1 MQSGGRAARP
11 CGHLGLSAG
20 PGLDVVLAQNAPLE
34 AERPWVRA
42 SMRFWSIAGNS
53 GLQPLRNRRLKL
65 DWLDSLEATGRKIT
79 IDRGLDGGGPLV
91 DHQVDG
97 WPIDTA
103 TVRGDPAN
111 GDPYAFVISA
121 NIRRR
126 HLTAEQK
133 RDLIAKV
140 LKAQPRKS
148 NRQIAKATGTSHR
161 IKSFCGALAAAFR
174 TAMVAYLRRSRS
186 VQ

>member
-1 MQSGGRAARP
+1 
-11 CGHLGLSAG
+11 
-20 PGLDVVLAQNAPLE
+20 
-34 AERPWVRA
+34 
-42 SMRFWSIAGNS
+42 
-53 GLQPLRNRRLKL
+53 LKL

-91 DHQVDG
+91 DLQVDG

-148 NRQIAKATGTSHR
+148 NRQIAKAPAQAIELRVS
-161 IKSFCGALAAAFR
+161 AARCCCIAR
-174 TAMVAYLRRSRS
+174 RWSPPTAKPFSPTVAEVSKAD
-186 VQ
+186 

>member
-91 DHQVDG
+91 DLQVDG

-126 HLTAEQK
+126 HLSAEQ
-133 RDLIAKV
+133 V
-140 LKAQPRKS
+140 GMPS
-148 NRQIAKATGTSHR
+148 NPSKM
-161 IKSFCGALAAAFR
+161 AF
-174 TAMVAYLRRSRS
+174 LREMSRS
-186 VQ
+186 G